1 MKMRLLFTIFC
12 LTNLTINGQTKL
24 GTVNSELIIGLMPE
38 AEKVLDDLRQYA
50 LKLDSSYQVKLTDYN
65 AKVEAFQK
73 LDPSVS
79 DNFKKVKIDQIKD
92 LELNLQKSQQNAT
105 NLINLRRNQLMGPIY
120 TTLGNA
126 IKEIAS
132 AENFTQILTSSGN
145 EFAYIKESFDIT
157 EKVINKLGL
166 KIPPPPVKE

>member
-1 MKMRLLFTIFC
+1 
-12 LTNLTINGQTKL
+12 
-24 GTVNSELIIGLMPE
+24 
-38 AEKVLDDLRQYA
+38 
-50 LKLDSSYQVKLTDYN
+50 
-65 AKVEAFQK
+65 
-73 LDPSVS
+73 
-79 DNFKKVKIDQIKD
+79 
-92 LELNLQKSQQNAT
+92 
-105 NLINLRRNQLMGPIY
+105 MGPIY

-145 EFAYIKESFDIT
+145 EFAYINESFDIT